1 MIIISVQFKD
11 NSAAVKAQMDK
22 NIAKTLESIGLHWQR
37 RATEEATAMGV
48 VDTGRFRASLSYI
61 TPEKESGLNSQA
73 PKAPDSVSNDAL
85 SGRAPEKTVI
95 VGSNVSYS
103 VPLELGTAKT
113 TGRPTI
119 RNSVLNYQSEY
130 QEIATKNLGEG
141 FEVKTNI

>member
-1 MIIISVQFKD
+1 MSMTFKD
-11 NSAAVKAQMDK
+11 NSAAVKAQMEK
-22 NIAKTLESIGLHWQR
+22 NIAKTIESMGLHWQR
-37 RATEEATAMGV
+37 RATEEATTMGV

-73 PKAPDSVSNDAL
+73 PKAPDSASSDAL

-95 VGSNVSYS
+95 VGSNVEYA
-103 VPLELGTAKT
+103 PHLELGTART

-119 RNSVLNYQSEY
+119 RNSVLNYVSEY